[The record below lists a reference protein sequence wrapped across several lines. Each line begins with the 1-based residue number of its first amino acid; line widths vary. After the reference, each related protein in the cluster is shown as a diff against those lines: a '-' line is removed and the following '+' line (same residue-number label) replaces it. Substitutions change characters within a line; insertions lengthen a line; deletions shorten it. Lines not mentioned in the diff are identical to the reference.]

1 MKILFLHCY
10 NIFAEGGASSNR
22 WRSIVEGLSRYDVEF
37 YFVITS
43 GYKSAEEE
51 NTFGKTGNIDK
62 KIRYQYTSVQNRYD
76 YWASRIN
83 IYILNNFYCFS
94 SARQIKKIIKSFTPE
109 IVFLS
114 NSLEVFKIF
123 FRIFPEN
130 HKGIKLM
137 FEINEFNDIW
147 DVHTNNRLQRYKN
160 SQHNF
165 YLTKRI
171 FPRLDMCL
179 VMTNTLLSHF
189 SQLSGI
195 KPDIS
200 FLKVPMTVDFSRF
213 KIVVGKDTYQKPY
226 IAYCGSG
233 GFYTNGIDILIKS
246 FAMISIDYPDLKLYI
261 AAFWGIDGPKMLEL
275 IEDTGMTEKIIYLGV
290 IEREEVPSFIM
301 GAEVL
306 VLPRPDSRQAQGG
319 FPTKLGEYLASGN
332 PVCVTRV
339 GEIPEYLVD
348 NVSAFL
354 ANPGDIYSFTY
365 ALKRALNDKTTAKR
379 VGENGRKV
387 ALEHFSMDV
396 QAKRIYEY
404 ILENLRL
411 DL

>member
-1 MKILFLHCY
+1 MKILILHSY
-10 NIFAEGGASSNR
+10 NIFADGGASSNR

-37 YFVITS
+37 YLLITS
-43 GYKSAEEE
+43 GYRAVKEE
-51 NTFGKTGNIDK
+51 NIYGKTGHIDK
-62 KIRYQYTSVQNRYD
+62 KIRYQYISVQNRYD
-76 YWASRIN
+76 YWVSRIN
-83 IYILNNFYCFS
+83 IYLLNNFHCFS
-94 SARQIKKIIKSFTPE
+94 SAKQIKAIIRSFKPD

-130 HKGIKLM
+130 HKGIKILM
-137 FEINEFNDIW
+137 EINEFNDIW
-147 DVHTNNRLQRYKN
+147 DIHTNNRLQRYKN
-160 SQHNF
+160 CQHNY

-179 VMTNTLLSHF
+179 VMTNTLLSHYSQF
-189 SQLSGI
+189 SGVI
-195 KPDIS
+195 PNIS
-200 FLKVPMTVDFSRF
+200 FLKVPMTVDLSRF
-213 KIVVGKDTYQKPY
+213 NIVVARDTYKKPY

-246 FAMISIDYPDLKLYI
+246 FALISIDYPDLKLYI

-275 IEDTGMTEKIIYLGV
+275 IEDTGMTDKIIYLGV
-290 IEREEVPSFIM
+290 IERGEVPSFIM

-348 NVSAFL
+348 NESAFL
-354 ANPGDIYSFTY
+354 ANPGDIHSFTY
-365 ALKRALNDKTTAKR
+365 ALKRALIDKTNAKR

-387 ALEHFSMDV
+387 AQEHFSQDV
-396 QAKRIYEY
+396 QAIRIYEF

-411 DL
+411 GL